1 MNSSLHVRGGWREL
15 SNMPAVCR
23 VLKSTE
29 HSIEE
34 IQHPYNPLVNTPAS
48 FFNHLSAH
56 KYIIVHPLSSKFIP
70 PVFIFYLVWGLKLG
84 VVISRG
90 GGK

>member
-1 MNSSLHVRGGWREL
+1 MYSSMQAIEIDRTFYRRDIATTPLQPSPEYPRIILQSSL
-15 SNMPAVCR
+15 N
-23 VLKSTE
+23 
-29 HSIEE
+29 
-34 IQHPYNPLVNTPAS
+34 
-48 FFNHLSAH
+48 H
-56 KYIIVHPLSSKFIP
+56 KYITVHPLLKFIP

>member
-1 MNSSLHVRGGWREL
+1 MYRS
-15 SNMPAVCR
+15 MQA
-23 VLKSTE
+23 
-29 HSIEE
+29 IE
-34 IQHPYNPLVNTPAS
+34 IDRTFYRRDIATTPPYNPLLNTPAS

-56 KYIIVHPLSSKFIP
+56 KYITVHPLLKFIP

-90 GGK
+90 GRK

>member
-1 MNSSLHVRGGWREL
+1 MNSCWNAGGL
-15 SNMPAVCR
+15 SNMYR
-23 VLKSTE
+23 STRA
-29 HSIEE
+29 IE
-34 IQHPYNPLVNTPAS
+34 IDRTFYRRDIATTPTLQPSPEYPKS

-56 KYIIVHPLSSKFIP
+56 KYITVHPLLKFIP
-70 PVFIFYLVWGLKLG
+70 PVFIFYLVWGLELG